1 MVPGYSGGTAPAFHR
16 LPFSFVEDEHPVSFV
31 EGYYTDE
38 KRTCKRLR
46 KKNPLSPWADLNPKV
61 SWGSRALGSGHPACA
76 IPSPKIGGV
85 WEGVDVARI
94 ERGETRQLK
103 DFQRPNPHRGFPM
116 I

>member
-61 SWGSRALGSGHPACA
+61 SWGCHPRASGDPGHWGAGILPVRFL
-76 IPSPKIGGV
+76 PRRSEEVG
-85 WEGVDVARI
+85 
-94 ERGETRQLK
+94 RGM
-103 DFQRPNPHRGFPM
+103 N
-116 I
+116 